1 MPERYGNGSS
11 EKSIARFGNQ
21 IVSININLS
30 GKTALITGATRGIGR
45 AIADEFIEAGA
56 NVILTGTNQSEI
68 DQLNSENENKAI
80 KWLMADF
87 SATKSIE
94 YFLHELN
101 NIDFIDICVNNAG
114 INIIKPLNEVSH
126 KEFEQLMS
134 VNLSAPYRIVQCLIP
149 NMKKQNY
156 GRIVN
161 IASIWSQI
169 SKSGRSL
176 YITSKTGL
184 VGFTRSIAAENS
196 GDNILVNAVS
206 PGFTLTELTK
216 QSLTKNE
223 MKELSRQIPMGRFA
237 EPNEIAKTVLFLCS
251 DLNTYITG
259 QNITVDG
266 GFTIV

>member
-1 MPERYGNGSS
+1 MSVNIDLS
-11 EKSIARFGNQ
+11 E
-21 IVSININLS
+21 
-30 GKTALITGATRGIGR
+30 KTALITGATRGIGR
-45 AIADEFIEAGA
+45 AIANVFIEAGA
-56 NVILTGTNQSEI
+56 DVILTGTDQSQI
-68 DQLNSENENKAI
+68 DQLNSENEGQLI

-87 SATKSIE
+87 STPDSIDS
-94 YFLHELN
+94 FIHELKN
-101 NIDFIDICVNNAG
+101 MDSIDICVNNAG
-114 INIIKPLNEVSH
+114 INIIKPLNEISH
-126 KEFEQLMS
+126 REYEQLIS
-134 VNLSAPYRIVQCLIP
+134 VNLSAPFRIVQCLIP
-149 NMKKQNY
+149 IMKKQHY

-176 YITSKTGL
+176 YGTSKTGL
-184 VGFTRSIAAENS
+184 VGFTRSMAVENAV
-196 GDNILVNAVS
+196 DNILVNAVS

-266 GFTIV
+266 GFTLV